1 MTGACG
7 TASSSVAAAGCRKK
21 TFHYWIPEARMTIT
35 CPNCRSSL
43 THRSK
48 TKGIL
53 ESVFLAMIFRRPFRC
68 EECDSRFFRWSISE
82 KPGPER
88 RMITS

>member
-1 MTGACG
+1 
-7 TASSSVAAAGCRKK
+7 
-21 TFHYWIPEARMTIT
+21 MTIT
-35 CPNCRSSL
+35 CPNCGSAS

-48 TKGIL
+48 TKGFQ
-53 ESVFLAMIFRRPFRC
+53 ETVFLAMIFSRPFRC
-68 EECDSRFFRWSISE
+68 EECDSRFFRWSITE